1 MSYASVGLRA
11 RAQIAPFALDRP
23 TDVRSAAMALA
34 RPDRAA
40 LMGGGIDLIDRLKGG
55 EPLDRLVALAGI
67 AELRAISLEDGAL
80 SIGAGVTHG
89 ALIASP
95 LVATRLPDLCA
106 IWRRIAN
113 PRVRAT
119 GTIGG
124 NLMARQRHYDAAP
137 ALLALRAEA
146 RVAHSDGTMSTMQVE
161 DVLDAADLL
170 LLAVRVPAAARQ
182 RLAADRSLHPVIS
195 VYLAT
200 SSSPAMRLVIGCAH
214 ARPVAIDLPGAD
226 PSTFAQALA
235 ALPPPIDDDLA
246 SGAYRRRMA
255 DVLGRRLLEQAA
267 RQW

>member
-1 MSYASVGLRA
+1 MSYAPVGLRA
-11 RAQIAPFALDRP
+11 RAQIAHFALDRP
-23 TDVRSAAMALA
+23 TDVRSAAVALA
-34 RPDRAA
+34 RPDRVA

-67 AELRAISLEDGAL
+67 DELRAISCEGDTL

-95 LVATRLPDLCA
+95 LVATHLPDLCR
-106 IWRRIAN
+106 IWRQIAN
-113 PRVRAT
+113 PRIRAT

-137 ALLALRAEA
+137 ALLALGAEA
-146 RVAHSDGTMSTMQVE
+146 RVAKPDGTMSTKPLV

-170 LLAVRVPAAARQ
+170 LLAVRVPAAACQ
-182 RLAADRSLHPVIS
+182 RLAADRSLHPMIS
-195 VYLAT
+195 VYLAM
-200 SSSPAMRLVIGCAH
+200 SSLQAMRLVIGCAY

-226 PSTFAQALA
+226 ASAFARAID

-246 SGAYRRRMA
+246 GGAYRRRMA
-255 DVLGRRLLEQAA
+255 DVLGRRLLEQAV